1 MNARSITNLIDTK
14 QEQIEMV
21 KKRKQACQTISNLK
35 KAGFTYLEK
44 DIQYTFERNT
54 YKDILESG
62 RILIYNGIV
71 LAVSD
76 KGIYI
81 HPLIEIEDGIEL
93 KFEYFINFSVNQ
105 YDNIYSVINRLFNN

>member
-1 MNARSITNLIDTK
+1 MNAKSITNLIDIK
-14 QEQIEMV
+14 REQIEII
-21 KKRKQACQTISNLK
+21 KKRNQATQTITNLK
-35 KAGFTYLEK
+35 DAGFTYLDK

-54 YKDILESG
+54 YKDIFESG
-62 RILIYNGIV
+62 NILIYNGII

-105 YDNIYSVINRLFNN
+105 YDQIYSVINRLFND